1 MVTPFEVSQ
10 FEFRN
15 LGIEKKMPFMPGIF
29 FPEDQIEEKKDA
41 RHLVC
46 QAFSM
51 QVTLTSRVF
60 WLAFDQ

>member
-29 FPEDQIEEKKDA
+29 FPEDQIEEEGRLSDVPHGNI
-41 RHLVC
+41 RP
-46 QAFSM
+46 
-51 QVTLTSRVF
+51 TIE
-60 WLAFDQ
+60 